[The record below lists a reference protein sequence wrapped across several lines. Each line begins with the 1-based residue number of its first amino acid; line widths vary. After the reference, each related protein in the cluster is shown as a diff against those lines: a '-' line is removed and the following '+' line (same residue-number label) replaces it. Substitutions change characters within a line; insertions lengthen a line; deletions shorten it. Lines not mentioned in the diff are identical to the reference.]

1 MPVTPRV
8 FMIGSH
14 QPEDPEMIVPIFI
27 MENLYHGKNSKVL
40 DPRGMFII
48 QGKDV
53 VRVWVGS
60 QIPQMNIQPY
70 KECAENYIKVLQE
83 YERAPMQYSF
93 VN

>member
-1 MPVTPRV
+1 
-8 FMIGSH
+8 MIGSH

-83 YERAPMQYSF
+83 YERASMQYSF

>member
-1 MPVTPRV
+1 
-8 FMIGSH
+8 MIGSH

-60 QIPQMNIQPY
+60 QIPQMNIKPY
-70 KECAENYIKVLQE
+70 IECAENYIKVLQE